1 VIKIDS
7 LIGDL
12 ESAMSKLAILMEDLK
27 QLRDESQAVEKARDA
42 LRRRRPKKE

>member
-1 VIKIDS
+1 MIKIDS

-12 ESAMSKLAILMEDLK
+12 ESAMGKLAILMEDLK